1 MQPLM
6 SMVKSN
12 PFGDYRM
19 RFVPV
24 ALLLSALACRAG
36 DLPADLAP
44 YFKPPAEFA
53 KALGNHKSPL
63 TLDDG
68 TPAKTPADWVKRRE
82 EIKTYWHGLMGTW
95 PPIIAK
101 PKVEYLDQQ
110 QIEGIPVTRLRL
122 ETAPGRH
129 VNDAYLLKP
138 ATGSGPFPA
147 VVVVFY
153 EANTAIGK
161 GKTEYRDYAIQLA
174 KRGFMTLSL
183 GGDPNTYYP
192 DKERCRIQPLSFHAY
207 EAANCHS
214 FLAGLPLVDKNRIGV
229 VGHSYGGKWAMFAAC
244 LHEPFACGAWSDPG
258 IVFDEKR
265 PNVNYWE
272 PWYLGF
278 DPALKEQRKRGVP
291 DSANPRTGPYK
302 RLMAEGR
309 DLTDLH
315 ALMAPRPFLVSGGSE
330 DPPRRWE
337 SLNHAVAVN
346 RLLGM
351 ENRVGM
357 TNRPDHSPNAKDNE
371 VLYRFFEHALGKGK

>member
-1 MQPLM
+1 M
-6 SMVKSN
+6 N
-12 PFGDYRM
+12 
-19 RFVPV
+19 RFIILSSFMA
-24 ALLLSALACRAG
+24 ALPALGA
-36 DLPADLAP
+36 DLPLDLAP
-44 YFKPPAEFA
+44 HFKPPAEYA
-53 KALGNHKSPL
+53 KALGNHRSPL
-63 TLDDG
+63 VLDDG
-68 TPAKTPADWVKRRE
+68 TPVKTPADWARRRE
-82 EIKTYWHGLMGTW
+82 QITTYWHGLMGAW
-95 PPIIAK
+95 PPIISR
-101 PKVEYLDQQ
+101 PRVEYLDKQE
-110 QIEGIPVTRLRL
+110 IEGIPVTRIRL

-129 VNDAYLLKP
+129 VDDAFLLRP
-138 ATGSGPFPA
+138 ARGTGPFPA

-161 GKTEYRDYAIQLA
+161 GKSEYRDYALQLA
-174 KRGFMTLSL
+174 KRGFVTLSL

-192 DKERCRIQPLSFHAY
+192 DKEHCRIQPLSFHAY

-214 FLAGLPLVDKNRIGV
+214 FLGGLPDVDKHRIGV

-244 LHEPFACGAWSDPG
+244 LHDSFACGAWSDPG

-265 PNVNYWE
+265 PSVNYWE

-278 DPALKEQRKRGVP
+278 DPGLREQRQRGVP
-291 DSANPRTGPYK
+291 KGAEGRTGPYK

-315 ALMAPRPFLVSGGSE
+315 ALMAPRPFFVSGGSE

-346 RLLGM
+346 RLLGA

-357 TNRPDHSPNAKDNE
+357 TNRPDHSPNARDNE
-371 VLYRFFEHALGKGK
+371 VLYRFFEHALGRAR

>member
-1 MQPLM
+1 MLPIPLA
-6 SMVKSN
+6 
-12 PFGDYRM
+12 
-19 RFVPV
+19 
-24 ALLLSALACRAG
+24 ALFSALISPGA
-36 DLPADLAP
+36 DLPADLSA

-53 KALGNHKSPL
+53 NSLGQHKSPL
-63 TLDDG
+63 MLNDG
-68 TPAKTPADWVKRRE
+68 TTVKTPEDWGKRRE
-82 EIKTYWHGLMGTW
+82 EIKTYWHGLMGAW
-95 PPIIAK
+95 PPIIAN
-101 PKVEYLDQQ
+101 PKVEYLEKQEID
-110 QIEGIPVTRLRL
+110 GIPISRIRI
-122 ETAPGRH
+122 ETAPGRQ

-138 ATGSGPFPA
+138 AKGTGPFPA

-161 GKTEYRDYAIQLA
+161 GKSEYRDYAIQLA
-174 KRGFMTLSL
+174 KRGFVTLSL

-192 DKERCRIQPLSFHAY
+192 DKELCRIQPLSFHAY

-214 FLAGLPLVDKNRIGV
+214 FLAGLPDVDKNRIGV

-258 IVFDEKR
+258 IVFDEKK

-291 DSANPRTGPYK
+291 DNANGRTGPYK
-302 RLMAEGR
+302 KLMAEGR

-315 ALMAPRPFLVSGGSE
+315 ALMAPRPFFVSGGSE
-330 DPPRRWE
+330 DPPKRWE
-337 SLNHAVAVN
+337 SLNHSVAVN
-346 RLLGM
+346 RLLGA

-371 VLYRFFEHALGKGK
+371 VLYRFFEFALGKKN

>member
-1 MQPLM
+1 MCLLPL
-6 SMVKSN
+6 
-12 PFGDYRM
+12 
-19 RFVPV
+19 
-24 ALLLSALACRAG
+24 ALLLSAQTSRAG
-36 DLPADLAP
+36 EFPAEVAA

-63 TLDDG
+63 VRNDG
-68 TPAKTPADWVKRRE
+68 TPVKTSSDWAKRRE
-82 EIKTYWHGLMGTW
+82 EIKAYWHGLMGTW

-101 PKVEYLDQQ
+101 PKVEYLEQQ
-110 QIEGIPVTRLRL
+110 QIEGIPVTRIRL

-138 ATGSGPFPA
+138 AKGAGPFPA

-161 GKTEYRDYAIQLA
+161 GKAEYRDYAIQLA
-174 KRGFMTLSL
+174 KRGFVTLSL

-192 DKERCRIQPLSFHAY
+192 DKEHCRIQPLSFHAY

-214 FLAGLPLVDKNRIGV
+214 FLAGHPEVDKKRIGV

-291 DSANPRTGPYK
+291 DDTNPRTGPYR

-346 RLLGM
+346 RLLGAD
-351 ENRVGM
+351 NRVGM
-357 TNRPDHSPNAKDNE
+357 TNRPEHSPNAKDNE
-371 VLYRFFEHALGKGK
+371 VLYRFFEHALGKEK

>member
-1 MQPLM
+1 MLPVPLA
-6 SMVKSN
+6 
-12 PFGDYRM
+12 
-19 RFVPV
+19 
-24 ALLLSALACRAG
+24 ALFSALISPGA
-36 DLPADLAP
+36 DLPADLSA

-53 KALGNHKSPL
+53 NSLGQHKSPL
-63 TLDDG
+63 VLNDG
-68 TPAKTPADWVKRRE
+68 TTVKTPEDWAKRRE
-82 EIKTYWHGLMGTW
+82 EIKTYWHGLMGAW
-95 PPIIAK
+95 PPIIAN
-101 PKVEYLDQQ
+101 PKVEYLEKQEID
-110 QIEGIPVTRLRL
+110 GIPISRIRI
-122 ETAPGRH
+122 ETAPGRQ

-138 ATGSGPFPA
+138 AKGTGPFPA

-161 GKTEYRDYAIQLA
+161 GKSEYRDYAIQLA
-174 KRGFMTLSL
+174 KRGFVTLSL

-214 FLAGLPLVDKNRIGV
+214 FLAGLPDVDKNRIGV

-258 IVFDEKR
+258 IVFDEKK

-291 DSANPRTGPYK
+291 DNANGRTGPYK
-302 RLMAEGR
+302 KLMAEGR

-315 ALMAPRPFLVSGGSE
+315 ALMAPRPFFVSGGSE
-330 DPPRRWE
+330 DPPKRWE
-337 SLNHAVAVN
+337 SLNHSVAVN
-346 RLLGM
+346 RLLGA

-371 VLYRFFEHALGKGK
+371 VLYRFFEFALGKKN